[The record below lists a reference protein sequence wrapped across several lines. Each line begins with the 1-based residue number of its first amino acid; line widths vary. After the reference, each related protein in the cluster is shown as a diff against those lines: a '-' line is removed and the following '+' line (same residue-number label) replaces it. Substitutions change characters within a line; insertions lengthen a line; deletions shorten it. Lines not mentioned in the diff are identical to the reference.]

1 MNVCLVGSVSMVT
14 DGQPYPEGPECLPIC
29 DHITSVIWFVSGQL
43 GEATPRLR
51 GSWEP
56 ENQLRKSRAR
66 ASGISYL
73 HLHY

>member
-1 MNVCLVGSVSMVT
+1 MCVWWAQFLW
-14 DGQPYPEGPECLPIC
+14 LPIANLALRVLSASPFV
-29 DHITSVIWFVSGQL
+29 ITSLLSFGLFTGQL

-56 ENQLRKSRAR
+56 ENRLRKSRAR
-66 ASGISYL
+66 ASGIRYF